1 MIKSL
6 WRPYWRQ
13 NQNYI
18 NLTPMLITWSVKMSI
33 LELNRTYH
41 YWYINIKLKLMW
53 TFRRYQMSSRAPNL
67 INFDKT
73 YRDSIVRVPVVG
85 CLWKKNQTS
94 RVWISIYSSMFSEK
108 TYLQITWN
116 PTLTLDGWNTD
127 HSLGFEN
134 DDFDGKII
142 HKLPIY
148 VIIRINQVKNISTE
162 MIIFLIHPQY
172 ESVSLP

>member
-1 MIKSL
+1 
-6 WRPYWRQ
+6 
-13 NQNYI
+13 
-18 NLTPMLITWSVKMSI
+18 
-33 LELNRTYH
+33 
-41 YWYINIKLKLMW
+41 
-53 TFRRYQMSSRAPNL
+53 
-67 INFDKT
+67 
-73 YRDSIVRVPVVG
+73 
-85 CLWKKNQTS
+85 
-94 RVWISIYSSMFSEK
+94 MFSEK

-127 HSLGFEN
+127 HSLVFEN